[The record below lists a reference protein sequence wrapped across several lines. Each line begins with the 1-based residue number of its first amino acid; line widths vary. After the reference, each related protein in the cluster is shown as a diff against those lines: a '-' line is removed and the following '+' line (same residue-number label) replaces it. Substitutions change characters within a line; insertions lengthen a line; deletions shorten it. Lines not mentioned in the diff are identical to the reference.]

1 MRVLV
6 IGGDGLI
13 GGALTNALEKR
24 GDIVIATTR
33 RPLHKGGRLFLDLQN
48 TKAVPVPRVDVAI
61 FCAAVTT
68 FDRCRQNKPLARR
81 TNVTGTSELARRLV
95 DTGAHV
101 LLLST
106 TAVFGFHKPL
116 VPADAV
122 VNPSSA
128 IGEFKAEAEAA
139 FREFGALASILR
151 LTKVLTAETALFA
164 NWMTT
169 LTQHQ
174 HIVAFTDH
182 HIAPLTLDRVT
193 NDIIAI
199 CEDCSGGIYQL
210 SGAHDISYFDA
221 ARFLARRM
229 KVHETYVHGARAID
243 SDIPPGEVCRF
254 TSLDGSRLAKL
265 TGMKMPEPH
274 DVLEAVYGPKVDKHY
289 RTNIQETAE
298 SSRRSVRSP

>member
-13 GGALTNALEKR
+13 GDALTNALEKR
-24 GDIVIATTR
+24 GDNVTATTR
-33 RPLHKGGRLFLDLQN
+33 RLLPNGNRLFLDLQN
-48 TKAVPVPRVDVAI
+48 FQDVPLPRVDVAV

-68 FDRCRQNKPLARR
+68 FDRCRKNKPLARR
-81 TNVTGTSELARRLV
+81 TNVTGTSALARRLV
-95 DTGAHV
+95 DAGAHII
-101 LLLST
+101 LLST
-106 TAVFGFHKPL
+106 TAVFGFHNPH
-116 VPADAV
+116 VPAETV

-139 FREFGALASILR
+139 FRGFGALASILR

-164 NWMTT
+164 NWVAS
-169 LTQHQ
+169 LAQHQ

-182 HIAPLTLDRVT
+182 HIAPLTLERVT

-199 CEDCSGGIYQL
+199 CERCSGGIYQL
-210 SGAHDISYFDA
+210 SGARDISYFDA

-243 SDIPPGEVCRF
+243 SNIPPGEVCRF
-254 TSLDGSRLAKL
+254 TSLDGSRLAKI
-265 TGMKMPEPH
+265 TGRKMPEPEE
-274 DVLEAVYGPKVDKHY
+274 VLEAVYGPKIDALYGSK
-289 RTNIQETAE
+289 IQATE
-298 SSRRSVRSP
+298 SSRRPARIK